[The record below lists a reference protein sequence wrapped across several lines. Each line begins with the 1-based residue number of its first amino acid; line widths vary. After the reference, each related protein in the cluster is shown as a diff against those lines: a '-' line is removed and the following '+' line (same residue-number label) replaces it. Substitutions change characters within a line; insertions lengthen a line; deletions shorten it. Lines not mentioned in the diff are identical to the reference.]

1 MDRHTWG
8 VLAAVAVGAVV
19 LVSSITKLAA
29 PDQWRGQATALGV
42 PRRLVPFVPFAE
54 AVLAAWLV
62 VQWQRHLAAWLAAIV
77 LGAFT
82 ALLALRLLQGRRPPC
97 ACFGSWSAK
106 PIGPG
111 HLLRNFAFIALA
123 VAAGVL

>member
-8 VLAAVAVGAVV
+8 VLAAAAVGAVF
-19 LVSSITKLAA
+19 LLSSITKLAT
-29 PDQWRGQATALGV
+29 PDQWRGQATELGV
-42 PRRLVPFVPFAE
+42 PRHLVPLVPFGE
-54 AVLAAWLV
+54 AVLAAWLL
-62 VQWQRHLAAWLAAIV
+62 VQWQRHLAAWLAVGV
-77 LGAFT
+77 LGTFT
-82 ALLALRLLQGRRPPC
+82 TLLALRLLQGRRPPC

-111 HLLRNFAFIALA
+111 HLVRNFIFIALA

>member
-8 VLAAVAVGAVV
+8 VIAAAAVGAVF
-19 LVSSITKLAA
+19 LVSSIAKLAT

-42 PRRLVPFVPFAE
+42 PRRLAPLVPVGE
-54 AVLAAWLV
+54 AVLAAWLL
-62 VQWQRHLAAWLAAIV
+62 VQWQRHLAAWLAVGV
-77 LGAFT
+77 LVAFT

-97 ACFGSWSAK
+97 ACFGSWSVK

-111 HLLRNFAFIALA
+111 HLVRNSVFIALA
-123 VAAGVL
+123 VTAGVL